1 MQRED
6 FPILTQQVH
15 GRPLVYFDNA
25 ATSQKPQCVI
35 DAIAEAYSTWNAN
48 IHRGTHHLSQV
59 ATANHEQA
67 RSILAHMLG
76 ASSSREVLFT
86 RGTTEG
92 LNMLAFSFGEAF
104 IHEGDEIIVSALE
117 HHSNIVPWQMLSER
131 KKCTLRVIPLQD
143 DLTLDTEAFKHLL
156 NHRTKLVS
164 IAHVSNVLGIIN
176 PVEEIIRLAHAQ
188 GVPVCIDG
196 AQSAPHL
203 PVNVQE
209 LDCDFF
215 VCSAHKMY
223 GPTGIGLLYGKQHW
237 LEKLPP
243 YQGGGEMIEHVR
255 WSGTTYNE
263 LPYRFEAGTPD
274 YVGSYAW
281 GVAAQYMQNC
291 GLNAIAEHERQLSA
305 YAEQRLAQIEGVK
318 IYAAGHPKAGVISF
332 NCYTADG
339 KLIHPF
345 DLGTLLDRQGIAVR
359 IGHHC
364 AEPLIDHLAVPGTV
378 RISFGMYNSLEE
390 IDLFIAALQR
400 SLTILV

>member
-1 MQRED
+1 MHRTD
-6 FPILTQQVH
+6 FPILNQQVH
-15 GRPLVYFDNA
+15 GKQLIYFDNA
-25 ATSQKPQCVI
+25 ATAQKPQCVI
-35 DAIAEAYSTWNAN
+35 DAVTEAYTTWNAN

-59 ATANHEQA
+59 ATAKHEQA
-67 RSILAHMLG
+67 RAILASMIG
-76 ASSSREVLFT
+76 ANSSKEVLFT

-117 HHSNIVPWQMLSER
+117 HHSNIVPWQMLCQR
-131 KKCTLRVIPLQD
+131 KKCVLRVIPLHD
-143 DLTLDTEAFKHLL
+143 DLSLNIEAFKSLL
-156 NHRTKLVS
+156 NQRTKLVS

-176 PVEEIIRLAHAQ
+176 PIEDIIRLAHAQ

-196 AQSAPHL
+196 AQSAPHM
-203 PVNVQE
+203 PINVRA

-223 GPTGIGLLYGKQHW
+223 GPTGIGLLYGKEKW
-237 LEKLPP
+237 LEQLPP

-281 GVAAQYMQNC
+281 GVAAEYMLTC
-291 GLNAIAEHERQLSA
+291 GMQTVSAHEQQLTA
-305 YAEQRLAQIEGVK
+305 YAEQQLQQISGIH
-318 IYAAGHPKAGVISF
+318 IYAAGQTKAGVLSF
-332 NCYTADG
+332 NIYNTNG

-345 DLGTLLDRQGIAVR
+345 DIGTLLDQFGIAVR

-364 AEPLIDHLAVPGTV
+364 AEPLMDYLQIPGTV
-378 RISFGMYNSLEE
+378 RISFGMYNTKEE
-390 IDLFIAALQR
+390 VDHFITYLQR
-400 SLTILV
+400 CIDILS